1 MGNGGLRVPYITIE
15 VRDLFGN
22 KSDRV
27 EVPDDVAV
35 NRLLVLLVER
45 LNYPRFDATGGQL
58 LSYRLHHIGTQKQLL
73 DDQSLAQ
80 SGVRDG
86 DALRLVPEIT
96 AGRLD

>member
-1 MGNGGLRVPYITIE
+1 LSYITIE

-35 NRLLVLLVER
+35 NRLLVLLIDR
-45 LNYPRFDATGGQL
+45 LAYPRFDATGGQL
-58 LSYRLHHIGTQKQLL
+58 LSYKLHHLSSQKQLL

-80 SGVRDG
+80 SGVGEG
-86 DALRLVPEIT
+86 DVLRLIPEIT
-96 AGRLD
+96 AGLPD

>member
-1 MGNGGLRVPYITIE
+1 VSYITIE
-15 VRDLFGN
+15 IRDLFGN

-35 NRLLVLLVER
+35 NRLLVVLVER

-73 DDQSLAQ
+73 DELTLAA

-96 AGRLD
+96 AG

>member
-1 MGNGGLRVPYITIE
+1 MSYITIE
-15 VRDLFGN
+15 IRDLFGN

-35 NRLLVLLVER
+35 NRLLVVLVER

-73 DDQSLAQ
+73 DELTLAA

-96 AGRLD
+96 AG

>member
-1 MGNGGLRVPYITIE
+1 MSYITIE
-15 VRDLFGN
+15 IRDLFGN

-35 NRLLVLLVER
+35 NRLLVVLVER

-73 DDQSLAQ
+73 DDLTLAA

-96 AGRLD
+96 AG